1 MGSQETFAQ
10 AGITSN
16 GDSGGSH
23 RKLVDQKSGK
33 FTFSA
38 YRSPLSLPF
47 RVVTLGMCESI
58 TTATDTAMLR
68 VVMAAVEG
76 AFRRCL
82 SDNVNP
88 GLWFC
93 LLSTE

>member
-10 AGITSN
+10 VGITSN
-16 GDSGGSH
+16 GGSGGSH
-23 RKLVDQKSGK
+23 RKLVDQKNGK

-38 YRSPLSLPF
+38 YRFPLSLLF
-47 RVVTLGMCESI
+47 RVVTLGMCVSI

-76 AFRRCL
+76 AFRRRL

-88 GLWFC
+88 GLWFR